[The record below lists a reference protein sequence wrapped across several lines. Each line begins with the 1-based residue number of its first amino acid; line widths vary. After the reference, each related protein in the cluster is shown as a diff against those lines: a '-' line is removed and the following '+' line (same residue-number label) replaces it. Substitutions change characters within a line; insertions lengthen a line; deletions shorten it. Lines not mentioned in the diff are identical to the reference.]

1 MKPGVLKALRIGIVT
16 DGLLERVANG
26 TVQIRNGGVGVYI
39 YNLVKHLQLIDSTNE
54 YFLIRLGAGALDIY
68 RGERTHCVFLP
79 GSPLATLGIATRRA
93 VMRLG
98 LDVVHYP
105 NQFGGTLLPA
115 QLRRVVTLHDLTP
128 LLFPHFH
135 PWRRV
140 LGYRLFLRPA
150 LRAAHH
156 IIVDAARTRT
166 DLVERGIAPAH
177 KITVVPLGAATSFAR
192 GVRTDGFR
200 QRYDLPERYI
210 LNVGVLEPRKNHGL
224 LLHALAHL
232 HRVGED
238 ISLVIVGRD
247 GWNWTDP
254 LDTPSLSHLRSWV
267 RIVRNVPDADL
278 PEFYSRATLFAYPSL
293 YEGFGLPVVEAMA
306 SGTPVIASRASS
318 LPEVAGEAA
327 LYADPGDAENF
338 ASTLLAV
345 LRDAE
350 LRERLVAAGL
360 RRARDLSW
368 RTTAERTLA
377 IYRQVLES
385 DSLTSAAPSATPA
398 APAR

>member
-1 MKPGVLKALRIGIVT
+1 MSTTATPLRIGIVT
-16 DGLLERVANG
+16 DGLLERVSDG
-26 TVQIRNGGVGVYI
+26 SVEIRNGGVGVYI
-39 YNLVKHLQLIDSTNE
+39 YNLVKHLQLIDQTNE
-54 YFLIRLGAGALDIY
+54 YYLIRRGAGALDIY
-68 RGERTHCVFLP
+68 RGERTHCVFLRR
-79 GSPLATLGIATRRA
+79 SPLTRVGITAWRT

-105 NQFGGTLLPA
+105 NQFGGTFLPA
-115 QLRRVVTLHDLTP
+115 QLKRVVTLHDLTP
-128 LLFPHFH
+128 LLLPRLH

-140 LGYRLFLRPA
+140 IGYRLFLRPA

-156 IIVDAARTRT
+156 VIVDSARTRT
-166 DLVERGIAPAH
+166 DLVERGVAPAH
-177 KITVVPLGAATSFAR
+177 KVTVVPLGAASSFVR
-192 GVRTDGFR
+192 GIRTDDFCR
-200 QRYDLPERYI
+200 RYDLPERYI
-210 LNVGVLEPRKNHGL
+210 LNVGVLEPRKNHAL
-224 LLHALAHL
+224 LMHALAHL
-232 HRVGED
+232 HRAGEQ

-247 GWNWTDP
+247 GWNWSDP
-254 LDTPSLSHLRSWV
+254 LDASSLSHLRPSV

-306 SGTPVIASRASS
+306 CGTPVIASRASS

-327 LYADPGDAENF
+327 LYADPHDAADF
-338 ASTLLAV
+338 ASTLLAA
-345 LRDAE
+345 LRDAG
-350 LRERLVAAGL
+350 LRERLVASGL
-360 RRARDLSW
+360 QRARDLSW

-377 IYRQVLES
+377 VYRQVLEA

>member
-1 MKPGVLKALRIGIVT
+1 MSAADKPLRIGIVT
-16 DGLLERVANG
+16 DGLLERECNG
-26 TVQIRNGGVGVYI
+26 AVHIRNGGVGVYI
-39 YNLVKHLQLIDSTNE
+39 YNLVKHLQLIDDTNE
-54 YFLIRLGAGALDIY
+54 YFLIRRGAGALDIY
-68 RGERTHCVFLP
+68 RGERTQCVFLP
-79 GSPLATLGIATRRA
+79 GSPLTTLGITAWRTLT
-93 VMRLG
+93 RLG
-98 LDVVHYP
+98 LDVVHFP
-105 NQFGGTLLPA
+105 NQFGGTFLPA
-115 QLRRVVTLHDLTP
+115 QLKRVVTLHDLTP
-128 LLFPHFH
+128 LLFPRFH

-177 KITVVPLGAATSFAR
+177 KVTVVPLGAASRFGR
-192 GVRTDGFR
+192 GVRTDDFR

-210 LNVGVLEPRKNHGL
+210 LNVGVLEPRKNHAL
-224 LLHALAHL
+224 LMHALAHL
-232 HRVGED
+232 HRAGER

-247 GWNWTDP
+247 GWNWNDP
-254 LDTPSLSHLRSWV
+254 LDAPSLSHLRPWV

-306 SGTPVIASRASS
+306 CGTPVIASRAAS

-327 LYADPGDAENF
+327 LYADPHDAENF
-338 ASTLLAV
+338 ASTLLAA
-345 LRDAE
+345 LRDAG

-360 RRARDLSW
+360 QRARDLSW

-377 IYRQVLES
+377 VYRRVLEG
-385 DSLTSAAPSATPA
+385 DPLTSAAPSATPRA
-398 APAR
+398 QRH